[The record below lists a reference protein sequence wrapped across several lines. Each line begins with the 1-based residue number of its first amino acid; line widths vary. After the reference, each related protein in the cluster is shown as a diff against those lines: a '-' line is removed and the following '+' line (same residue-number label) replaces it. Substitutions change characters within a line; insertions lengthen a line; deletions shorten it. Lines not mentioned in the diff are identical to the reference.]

1 MYKLILKLLGKNPER
16 VEHRLTLKLLFITL
30 AIVIFVVFL
39 GNSYL
44 RSGLFLAVSIVGS
57 IGFSLTWLSKETKER
72 FYRVITRHAFTVDIS
87 FTLIGIFL
95 AFSVSVMVG
104 LAFFFLGLFLSSSL
118 RLIKHKQG
126 SFSP

>member
-72 FYRVITRHAFTVDIS
+72 FYRVITRHAFAVDIS